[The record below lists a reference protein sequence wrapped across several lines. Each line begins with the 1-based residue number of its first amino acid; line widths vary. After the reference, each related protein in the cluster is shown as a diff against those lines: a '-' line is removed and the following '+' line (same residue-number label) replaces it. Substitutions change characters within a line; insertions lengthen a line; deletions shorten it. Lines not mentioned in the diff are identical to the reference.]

1 MKTKKWLWWTLTIL
15 LTLVVIA
22 GVGFAGFRFG
32 AMHSAALTANGTST
46 FAFHHGHD
54 FSGGMTNESFGMM
67 HGSERGHN
75 SDRGHGFG
83 SRGGFG
89 FFGPLFGLLQLAVF
103 GGLIWLAFSLVKRSG
118 WRLVN
123 VNNAQTATPAE
134 APAPESVEA
143 ELKDEEK
150 KDEA

>member
-15 LTLVVIA
+15 LTLVVLA
-22 GVGFAGFRFG
+22 AVAFAGFRFG
-32 AMHSAALTANGTST
+32 AMYSTTLTAEGTSA

-54 FSGGMTNESFGMM
+54 FSGGMTNEGFGMM
-67 HGSERGHN
+67 RG

-83 SRGGFG
+83 GRGGFG

-103 GGLIWLAFSLVKRSG
+103 GGLVWLAFSLIKRSG

-123 VNNAQTATPAE
+123 VNSAQATEPAPT
-134 APAPESVEA
+134 PAPEPVEVQV
-143 ELKDEEK
+143 EDEEK

>member
-15 LTLVVIA
+15 LTLVVVA

-32 AMHSAALTANGTST
+32 AMHSAALTTNGTAA
-46 FAFHHGHD
+46 FAFHHGQD
-54 FSGGMTNESFGMM
+54 FSGGMMNESFGRM
-67 HGSERGHN
+67 HG

-83 SRGGFG
+83 GRGGFG

-103 GGLIWLAFSLVKRSG
+103 GGLIWLAFSWVKRSG

-123 VNNAQTATPAE
+123 VNNVQTAAPAE
-134 APAPESVEA
+134 TPIPEPVEA